1 MSSTWGCLVRSLIE
15 AIADVAAAGQPFE
28 VIEVEHD
35 GVTNRAFKN
44 TPATLRQ
51 FFDSARGLEETFLVY
66 EDEEWTF
73 AEVMREVDAL
83 GDALVHHYGIKKGD
97 RVGIAMRN
105 YPEWVVAFGAIVSV
119 GAISVSLNAWWTEA
133 ELDFAVD
140 LGERETGV
148 LERADGLAEGLA
160 LAHVVERPA
169 ERGFGGGERRGGD
182 REALLGE
189 V

>member
-1 MSSTWGCLVRSLIE
+1 MTSTWGCLVRSLIE

-133 ELDFAVD
+133 ELDFAVNDSD
-140 LGERETGV
+140 LSLFIGDSERI
-148 LERADGLAEGLA
+148 LRASQSCTRVGAKT
-160 LAHVVERPA
+160 RPTL
-169 ERGFGGGERRGGD
+169 
-182 REALLGE
+182 RESSAGRTWS
-189 V
+189 